1 MSISWI
7 LIITVA
13 LFLLQHQLFARWG
26 FRGLR
31 IERTFSTTH
40 CHAGDDIVMIETI
53 VNRKLAPIPWLRL
66 ESTIH
71 AGLHFAKISNLAVS
85 SGALFQNHRSLFSLM
100 PYTRI
105 VRRHGVHCSK
115 RGWYKLET
123 VAASMGDLV
132 GVQAASAIH
141 RMQLE
146 LLVYPRLV
154 SRDEIPLLSSR
165 WQGDITVKRWIM
177 PDPFLVSGAREY
189 RFGDTMNS
197 IHWKATA
204 RSQKLQVYNRD
215 FTADP
220 RLLLAVNTQITETM
234 WDAVTDPELVE
245 KALSYAATLA
255 EYAVSQ
261 GIPVGF
267 GYNGSLQGQPGVPV
281 YLAPE
286 GGWPHLEH
294 LFETMAKL
302 AISCSRSFED
312 FLNHGIE
319 QEGTAMDIILLTSF
333 VSKGIEESI
342 MRLESLGHSV
352 FIIPLQHDLLE
363 LNGEEVGVSNV
374 SAHSNAFST
383 S

>member
-7 LIITVA
+7 LIITIA
-13 LFLLQHQLFARWG
+13 LFLLQHLLFARWG

-71 AGLHFAKISNLAVS
+71 AGLHFAKMSNLAVS

-105 VRRHGVHCSK
+105 VRRHGVNCSK

-154 SRDEIPLLSSR
+154 SRDDIPLLSSR

-245 KALSYAATLA
+245 IALSYAATLA

-294 LFETMAKL
+294 LFEKMAKL
-302 AISCSRSFED
+302 SISCSRSFED
-312 FLNHGIE
+312 FLDQGIE

-342 MRLESLGHSV
+342 VRLESLGHSV
-352 FIIPLQHDLLE
+352 FIIPLQHGLLE
-363 LNGEEVGVSNV
+363 LNGKEVGVSNV
-374 SAHSNAFST
+374 KAHSNALST

>member
-1 MSISWI
+1 
-7 LIITVA
+7 
-13 LFLLQHQLFARWG
+13 
-26 FRGLR
+26 
-31 IERTFSTTH
+31 
-40 CHAGDDIVMIETI
+40 MIETI

-71 AGLHFAKISNLAVS
+71 AGLHFAKMSNLAVS
-85 SGALFQNHRSLFSLM
+85 SGSLFQNHRSLFSLM
-100 PYTRI
+100 PYTSNSPTPR
-105 VRRHGVHCSK
+105 GTCAK

-123 VAASMGDLV
+123 MAATMGDLV
-132 GVQAASAIH
+132 GVQAATTIH

-154 SRDEIPLLSSR
+154 SRDDIPLLSSR

-189 RFGDTMNS
+189 RYGDTMNS

-204 RSQKLQVYNRD
+204 RSQRLQVYNRD

-245 KALSYAATLA
+245 KALSYAATFA

-267 GYNGSLQGQPGVPV
+267 GYNGSLQGQPGVPRV
-281 YLAPE
+281 PRPRRWLAAS
-286 GGWPHLEH
+286 G
-294 LFETMAKL
+294 
-302 AISCSRSFED
+302 
-312 FLNHGIE
+312 
-319 QEGTAMDIILLTSF
+319 TSF
-333 VSKGIEESI
+333 RNDG
-342 MRLESLGHSV
+342 
-352 FIIPLQHDLLE
+352 
-363 LNGEEVGVSNV
+363 
-374 SAHSNAFST
+374 
-383 S
+383 

>member
-1 MSISWI
+1 
-7 LIITVA
+7 
-13 LFLLQHQLFARWG
+13 
-26 FRGLR
+26 
-31 IERTFSTTH
+31 
-40 CHAGDDIVMIETI
+40 MIETI

-71 AGLHFAKISNLAVS
+71 AGLHFAKMSNLAVS

-105 VRRHGVHCSK
+105 VRRHGVNCSK

-154 SRDEIPLLSSR
+154 SRDDIPLLSSR

-245 KALSYAATLA
+245 IALSYAATLA

-294 LFETMAKL
+294 LFKTMAKL
-302 AISCSRSFED
+302 SISCSRSFED
-312 FLNHGIE
+312 FLDQGIE

-342 MRLESLGHSV
+342 VRLESLGHSV
-352 FIIPLQHDLLE
+352 FIIPLQHGLLE
-363 LNGEEVGVSNV
+363 LNGKEVGVSNV
-374 SAHSNAFST
+374 KAHSNALST